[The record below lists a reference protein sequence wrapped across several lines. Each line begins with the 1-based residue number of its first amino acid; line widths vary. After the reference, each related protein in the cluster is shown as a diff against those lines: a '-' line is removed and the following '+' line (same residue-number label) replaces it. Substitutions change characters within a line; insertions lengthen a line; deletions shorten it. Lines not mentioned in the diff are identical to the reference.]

1 MLPGL
6 RSLLQGPAPAC
17 LLLMLLALPPA
28 APSCPMLC
36 TCYSSPPT
44 VSCQANN
51 FSSVPLS
58 LPPSTQR
65 LFLQNNLIRTL
76 RPGTFGPN
84 LLTLWLFSNNLSA
97 IYPGTFRHLQALEE
111 LDLGDNRHLR
121 SLEPDTFQG
130 LERLQSLHLYRC
142 QLSTLPG
149 NIFRGLVSLQY
160 LYLQENSLLHLQDD
174 LFADLA
180 NLSHLFLHGN
190 RLRLLTEHVFRGLGS
205 LDRLLLHGNRLQGV
219 HRAAF
224 RGLSRLTILYLFNN
238 SLASLPGEALADL
251 PALEFLRLN
260 ANPWACDCR
269 ARPLWAW
276 FQRARVSS
284 SDVTCATP
292 PERQGRDLRALR
304 EADFQA
310 CPPAVPTR
318 PGSRAR
324 GNSSSNHLYGVA
336 EAGAPP
342 ADPSTLYRDLP
353 AEDPRGRQGGD
364 APTEDDYWEGYGGED
379 QRGEQTCPG
388 AACQATPDSR
398 GPGLSAGLRTPLLC
412 LLLLVPHH
420 L

>member
-1 MLPGL
+1 MSGSPVRVGRFRTQDYESKGETKSTLSQCFPSSPFTQPL
-6 RSLLQGPAPAC
+6 RDEAGWGPQDHSLLR
-17 LLLMLLALPPA
+17 
-28 APSCPMLC
+28 PSL
-36 TCYSSPPT
+36 SP
-44 VSCQANN
+44 
-51 FSSVPLS
+51 
-58 LPPSTQR
+58 
-65 LFLQNNLIRTL
+65 
-76 RPGTFGPN
+76 
-84 LLTLWLFSNNLSA
+84 
-97 IYPGTFRHLQALEE
+97 
-111 LDLGDNRHLR
+111 
-121 SLEPDTFQG
+121 
-130 LERLQSLHLYRC
+130 
-142 QLSTLPG
+142 
-149 NIFRGLVSLQY
+149 
-160 LYLQENSLLHLQDD
+160 QDD

-251 PALEFLRLN
+251 PSLEFLRLN

-292 PERQGRDLRALR
+292 PERQGRDLRSLR

-353 AEDPRGRQGGD
+353 AEDSRGRQGGD
-364 APTEDDYWEGYGGED
+364 APTEDDYWGGYGGED

-388 AACQATPDSR
+388 AACQAAPDSR
-398 GPGLSAGLRTPLLC
+398 GPALAAGLPTPLLC
-412 LLLLVPHH
+412 LLLLAPHH